1 MMPTVLENA
10 DRTSVLESASSLPAL
25 EPVGISGGSESA
37 RAQPPPEVPGSV
49 KQTRRNNFRSS
60 WQILSQH
67 DFRLYFFGSL
77 ISNLGTWLQST
88 AQVLIA
94 YQITHSVFTVG
105 LIASA
110 QFAGMVV
117 VSPWAPV
124 LADRLSPRAVLIG
137 TQFASALLAAGMAWR
152 HFNGVLGVH
161 SLLFGAL
168 GLGFAYAL
176 ALPVQTALVPALVPE
191 EDATDAVKMNSVSY
205 NACRALAPALCVL
218 VIAFIGP
225 DLIFALNAIS
235 FVIFAIFLHRLKRI
249 ADDISLRKTFAVL
262 LGRLGR
268 AIGNLLRVTAPGI
281 GPTRV
286 TNPAD
291 ETFARTPPTRPHA
304 RVTDGLVTALLHRRL
319 LLLLAIVAA
328 VTLAD
333 DPILVLSPA
342 LAHTKLHMSGAWA
355 GYFIAA
361 LGWGSVLGSLL
372 PTSIKDNGAQ
382 RASRR
387 AAVSL
392 LFLGGSVVVFTIGI
406 SVLVSLVA
414 AIVAGAAGLFTGTA
428 AQTALLRHQK
438 KTGAGVATVAS
449 VAALWAIAWAGT
461 KPFASFLDGWL
472 ASRHGIV
479 FTSIALASPVMIIA
493 ICELLLPEVV
503 KRSIN
508 KCAEWITSRIVPRST
523 SPTPI
528 GSGTEPPPLSNEV
541 STIDA
546 PPAAN
551 RVDHDVCPVAQSD
564 DDLPSWNHP
573 RSACREPVSSPPAR
587 SFEVTCD
594 AG

>member
-1 MMPTVLENA
+1 MMPTLLEKA
-10 DRTSVLESASSLPAL
+10 DQTSALESASGFSVSEPA
-25 EPVGISGGSESA
+25 GISGGSDGA
-37 RAQPPPEVPGSV
+37 RAQPPPEVLESAQP
-49 KQTRRNNFRSS
+49 TRNDWRSS
-60 WQILSQH
+60 WQILNQH

-94 YQITHSVFTVG
+94 YQVTHSVFTVG

-124 LADRLSPRAVLIG
+124 LAYRLSSRAVLIG
-137 TQFASALLAAGMAWR
+137 TQCASALLAAGMAWR

-191 EDATDAVKMNSVSY
+191 EAATDAVKMNSVSY
-205 NACRALAPALCVL
+205 NAGRALAPALCVL
-218 VIAFIGP
+218 VIALIGP
-225 DLIFALNAIS
+225 GLIFALNAIS
-235 FVIFAIFLHRLKRI
+235 FVIFAVFLRRLKRI
-249 ADDISLRKTFAVL
+249 ADDISLRKTFAVF

-268 AIGNLLRVTAPGI
+268 AIANLLRVTAPGV
-281 GPTRV
+281 GPARM
-286 TNPAD
+286 TNPAG
-291 ETFARTPPTRPHA
+291 EMSAKTPPMRPHA
-304 RVTDGLVTALLHRRL
+304 RVTDGLVTALRHRRL

-342 LAHTKLHMSGAWA
+342 LAHAKLHMSSAWA

-361 LGWGSVLGSLL
+361 LGWGSVLGSLP
-372 PTSIKDNGAQ
+372 PTSSKDNGAQ

-392 LFLGGSVVVFTIGI
+392 LFLGVSVVLFTIGF
-406 SVLVSLVA
+406 SVQFSLGA

-472 ASRHGIV
+472 ASHIGIV
-479 FTSIALASPVMIIA
+479 FTSIALASPAVIIA
-493 ICELLLPEVV
+493 LCELLLPEFA
-503 KRSIN
+503 KRTIID
-508 KCAEWITSRIVPRST
+508 CADRLL
-523 SPTPI
+523 PTPI
-528 GSGTEPPPLSNEV
+528 GRGTEPPPRSNGV
-541 STIDA
+541 SMTNA
-546 PPAAN
+546 SPAAN
-551 RVDHDVCPVAQSD
+551 RVDHDGGPVALSAERRRSLLVE
-564 DDLPSWNHP
+564 LPAIGVPGSQ
-573 RSACREPVSSPPAR
+573 R
-587 SFEVTCD
+587 
-594 AG
+594 

>member
-1 MMPTVLENA
+1 M
-10 DRTSVLESASSLPAL
+10 TSTALGKTDHTSALESAGGLSVSEPA
-25 EPVGISGGSESA
+25 GISGGLGGA
-37 RAQPPPEVPGSV
+37 RAQPPPEVLESV
-49 KQTRRNNFRSS
+49 QPTRRNNWRSS
-60 WQILSQH
+60 WQILNQH

-94 YQITHSVFTVG
+94 YQLTHSVFTVG

-110 QFAGMVV
+110 QFAGMVM

-137 TQFASALLAAGMAWR
+137 TQCAAALLAAGMAWR
-152 HFNGVLGVH
+152 DFNGVLGVH

-176 ALPVQTALVPALVPE
+176 ALPVQTALVPALVTA
-191 EDATDAVKMNSVSY
+191 EDAINAVKMNSVSY
-205 NACRALAPALCVL
+205 NAGRALAPALGVL

-249 ADDISLRKTFAVL
+249 ADDISLGEIFTVVL
-262 LGRLGR
+262 GGLGR
-268 AIGNLLRVTAPGI
+268 AIGNLLRVTAPGV
-281 GPTRV
+281 GPARV
-286 TNPAD
+286 TNPAG
-291 ETFARTPPTRPHA
+291 EKLARTPPMRPHA
-304 RVTDGLVTALLHRRL
+304 RVTDGLVTALRHRRL

-342 LAHTKLHMSGAWA
+342 LAHAKLHMSSAWA

-361 LGWGSVLGSLL
+361 LGWGSVLGSLS
-372 PTSIKDNGAQ
+372 PTSSKDNGAQ
-382 RASRR
+382 RACRR

-392 LFLGGSVVVFTIGI
+392 LFLGVSVVVFTMGI

-449 VAALWAIAWAGT
+449 VAALWALAWAGT

-472 ASRHGIV
+472 ASHIGIV
-479 FTSIALASPVMIIA
+479 FTSIVLASPAVAIA
-493 ICELLLPEVV
+493 LCELLLPEFA
-503 KRSIN
+503 KRTIN
-508 KCAEWITSRIVPRST
+508 EFAEWRASRTVPRWT
-523 SPTPI
+523 SPTLI
-528 GSGTEPPPLSNEV
+528 GPGTELPPLSNAV
-541 STIDA
+541 SITYA

-551 RVDHDVCPVAQSD
+551 RVDHGSCPVAQSD
-564 DDLPSWNHP
+564 DDLRSWSYP
-573 RSACREPVSSPPAR
+573 RSAYRGAS
-587 SFEVTCD
+587 
-594 AG
+594 G

>member
-1 MMPTVLENA
+1 MMPRVLENA
-10 DRTSVLESASSLPAL
+10 DRTSVLESASSLPVLA
-25 EPVGISGGSESA
+25 GARISGGSESA
-37 RAQPPPEVPGSV
+37 RAQPPPEVLESV
-49 KQTRRNNFRSS
+49 QPTRRNNWRSS
-60 WQILSQH
+60 WQILNQY

-124 LADRLSPRAVLIG
+124 LADRLSPSAVLIG
-137 TQFASALLAAGMAWR
+137 TQCAAALLAAGMAWR
-152 HFNGVLGVH
+152 DFNGVLGVH

-176 ALPVQTALVPALVPE
+176 ALPVQTALVPALVTE

-205 NACRALAPALCVL
+205 NAGRALAPALGVL

-249 ADDISLRKTFAVL
+249 TDDISLRKTFAVA

-268 AIGNLLRVTAPGI
+268 ATGNLLRVTPPGVD
-281 GPTRV
+281 PTRV
-286 TNPAD
+286 TNPVG
-291 ETFARTPPTRPHA
+291 ETFAKTPPMRPHA
-304 RVTDGLVTALLHRRL
+304 RVTDGLVTALRHRRL

-342 LAHTKLHMSGAWA
+342 VAHARLHMSSEWA

-361 LGWGSVLGSLL
+361 LGWGSVLGSLP
-372 PTSIKDNGAQ
+372 PTSSKDNGAQ
-382 RASRR
+382 RACRR

-392 LFLGGSVVVFTIGI
+392 LFLGVSVVVFTMGFSI
-406 SVLVSLVA
+406 LASLIA
-414 AIVAGAAGLFTGTA
+414 AIVAGAAGLLTGTS
-428 AQTALLRHQK
+428 AQAALLRQQAT
-438 KTGAGVATVAS
+438 TGAAVATVTS

-461 KPFASFLDGWL
+461 KPFASLLDGWL
-472 ASRHGIV
+472 ASHIGIV
-479 FTSIALASPVMIIA
+479 PTSIALAAPAMTIA
-493 ICELLLPEVV
+493 LCELLLPKGV
-503 KRSIN
+503 KIAIDESGERL
-508 KCAEWITSRIVPRST
+508 TSSVISRST
-523 SPTPI
+523 SPDSI
-528 GSGTEPPPLSNEV
+528 F
-541 STIDA
+541 
-546 PPAAN
+546 
-551 RVDHDVCPVAQSD
+551 SD
-564 DDLPSWNHP
+564 IESSSLPD
-573 RSACREPVSSPPAR
+573 SPPTLLSPGIRPDPAL
-587 SFEVTCD
+587 
-594 AG
+594 